1 MKKGFTLIELI
12 IYLAIVSTVLVSIS
26 YLIIEIISGQ
36 TRAIAF
42 QEVNQNI
49 RFISQ
54 IITRDIREAEAI
66 SSLSADSMTL
76 TMPGDDV
83 VYTFEPSDLT
93 LTRQLGAGA
102 AEVLNTDRVEATGT
116 FSDLS
121 FTTRSANVGVEL
133 IIEYKNPDNLQDYK
147 ASTTVNFSSELRGRR

>member
-54 IITRDIREAEAI
+54 IVTKDIREAEAI
-66 SSLSADSMTL
+66 GSLSADSMTL
-76 TMPGDDV
+76 TMPGDDII
-83 VYTFEPSDLT
+83 YTFEPVDLT
-93 LTRQLGAGA
+93 LTRQLGVSA